1 MSKSCIVFAIS
12 IVLALIFQFVMTGA
26 STANN
31 LRLTINLGL
40 NEILVVLLLLSNLA
54 VLIALLRRRK

>member
-12 IVLALIFQFVMTGA
+12 IVLALIFQFVMAGA
-26 STANN
+26 SAANN